1 MHDGQEDLSRY
12 AWLSIG
18 TGIVVFAL
26 KLYAY
31 FLTDSVGLLSDALE
45 STVNIVA
52 AVVALVALKAAARP
66 GDERHHFGLSK
77 AEYFSALFE
86 GLMILIAAGLIMFT
100 AIPRFLNPQ
109 PLEDLG
115 IGLFISGIATV
126 LNFVVAG
133 ILMRAGLKH
142 RSIVLQADSKHLMTD
157 VWTSGGVI
165 IAVLLVG
172 WTGWLRLDPLI
183 AMAVALNIVFAG
195 LKLIGSSAMGL
206 LDASLPEEEN
216 ALIVEVLQRH
226 QTENGAVPRAADP
239 GVGAPA
245 VRLHARAGPGRVERH
260 SGARPAGGGRG
271 GHPPRPAR
279 HRHRHPS
286 GAHRGPTGMGRP
298 TPRRSD
304 DPRRGP
310 LERRLSPEGRRPS
323 PISCASPRRPQRNQP
338 PGRVRCAAPA
348 TSHQK
353 RWIRAAA
360 RPPWANLAP
369 VPVAR
374 LDITSLLGTGT
385 SARSPDTPTDQGGFQ
400 RN

>member
-1 MHDGQEDLSRY
+1 VNGDVRVNDGQEDLSRF

-18 TGIVVFAL
+18 TGIVVFGL

-66 GDERHHFGLSK
+66 GDARHHFGLSK

-86 GLMILIAAGLIMFT
+86 GMMILIAAGLIMFT
-100 AIPRFLNPQ
+100 AIPRFLDPQ

-126 LNFVVAG
+126 LNFVVAT

-206 LDASLPEEEN
+206 LDAALPEEEN
-216 ALIVEVLQRH
+216 ALVVEVLKRH
-226 QTENGAVPRAADP
+226 QTEKVRFHALQTRESGRQRFVSMHVLVPGAWTVAQGHDLLEAVEADIRHVLPDTVIATHLEPIEDPRAW
-239 GVGAPA
+239 
-245 VRLHARAGPGRVERH
+245 
-260 SGARPAGGGRG
+260 
-271 GHPPRPAR
+271 
-279 HRHRHPS
+279 
-286 GAHRGPTGMGRP
+286 
-298 TPRRSD
+298 D
-304 DPRRGP
+304 D
-310 LERRLSPEGRRPS
+310 
-323 PISCASPRRPQRNQP
+323 QP
-338 PGRVRCAAPA
+338 PGG
-348 TSHQK
+348 
-353 RWIRAAA
+353 
-360 RPPWANLAP
+360 
-369 VPVAR
+369 VA
-374 LDITSLLGTGT
+374 I
-385 SARSPDTPTDQGGFQ
+385 PDEDLW
-400 RN
+400 NDA

>member
-1 MHDGQEDLSRY
+1 VHDGQEDLSRF

-18 TGIVVFAL
+18 TGIVVFLL

-86 GLMILIAAGLIMFT
+86 GLMILIAA
-100 AIPRFLNPQ
+100 IPRFLDPQ

-126 LNFVVAG
+126 LNFVVAT

-206 LDASLPEEEN
+206 LDAALPEEEN
-216 ALIVEVLQRH
+216 SLIVEVLQRH
-226 QTENGAVPRAADP
+226 QTETVRFHALQTRESGRQRFVSMHVLVPGAWSVAQGHDLLEAVEQDIRHVLPDTVIATHLEPIEDPRAW
-239 GVGAPA
+239 
-245 VRLHARAGPGRVERH
+245 
-260 SGARPAGGGRG
+260 
-271 GHPPRPAR
+271 
-279 HRHRHPS
+279 
-286 GAHRGPTGMGRP
+286 
-298 TPRRSD
+298 D
-304 DPRRGP
+304 D
-310 LERRLSPEGRRPS
+310 
-323 PISCASPRRPQRNQP
+323 QP
-338 PGRVRCAAPA
+338 PGGV
-348 TSHQK
+348 T
-353 RWIRAAA
+353 I
-360 RPPWANLAP
+360 
-369 VPVAR
+369 
-374 LDITSLLGTGT
+374 
-385 SARSPDTPTDQGGFQ
+385 PDEDLW
-400 RN
+400 NDA